1 VDESRATVLLFPLLV
16 LVAFA
21 GAVLAMALAFAAR

>member
-1 VDESRATVLLFPLLV
+1 MDESRATVLLFPLLMLAV
-16 LVAFA
+16 FA